1 MSVIFKLNKMKK
13 KLLFLSFLL
22 VSLASQAQ
30 NLITE
35 GFDDITTLPAAGW
48 SSTNQSATIG
58 TNPNWFQ
65 GNPFVDGGPFDS
77 YAGAPNSYVACN
89 FNSVTGANT
98 ISNWLISPVVSLVN
112 GDVITFYSRTV
123 DAPAFADRLQLRIST
138 NGAASVNPVGE
149 AGVGDYTTLALE
161 INPTLSASGY
171 PNVWTQY
178 SYTVSGLPTA
188 TNCKIA
194 FRYFVT
200 SGGPSGANSDFI
212 GVDSFSVDRPLSS
225 DDFFKNNFSLY
236 PNPVDNVLNISVKN
250 EMTINN
256 LSITDL
262 NGRLVS
268 SSSSAISSVDVS
280 NLSSGVYFVSIE
292 TNEGKGTSKFVKK

>member
-1 MSVIFKLNKMKK
+1 MKK

-58 TNPNWFQ
+58 AIPNWFQ
-65 GNPFVDGGPFDS
+65 GNPVANGGPFDS

-89 FNSVTGANT
+89 YNSVTGANT

-123 DAPAFADRLQLRIST
+123 GTPSFADRLQLRIST

-200 SGGPSGANSDFI
+200 SGGPSGTNSDFI
-212 GVDSFSVDRPLSS
+212 GVDSFSVDRPVASADS
-225 DDFFKNNFSLY
+225 FFANNFSMY
-236 PNPVDNVLNISVKN
+236 PNPVANELNIVAKNNNTINAINIVDMNGRTVKN
-250 EMTINN
+250 TNDAGMNN
-256 LSITDL
+256 TAVNVSDL
-262 NGRLVS
+262 T
-268 SSSSAISSVDVS
+268 
-280 NLSSGVYFVSIE
+280 SGVYFVTIE
-292 TNEGKGTSKFVKK
+292 TNEGTGTSKFIKK